1 MACTDGQRRKNN
13 VNWDIFDFAVFGAM
27 ILGVGVAYAL
37 AKRRANNTTYRFAF
51 GVALAA
57 AFLLVWV
64 NGAVGIIGNENND
77 ANMMFFGVLL
87 VGLVG
92 AMIARL
98 RPKGMARAMYATA
111 FAQALVAVIALATNL
126 GLAGPSWPW
135 DVLVLTGFFTV
146 LWLFSARLFR
156 KAARHPLSDPLI
168 K

>member
-1 MACTDGQRRKNN
+1 ML
-13 VNWDIFDFAVFGAM
+13 
-27 ILGVGVAYAL
+27 LGISVAYAL
-37 AKRRANNTTYRFAF
+37 AKRRANNTTYRFAI

-92 AMIARL
+92 AIIARL
-98 RPKGMARAMYATA
+98 RPRGMARAMYATA
-111 FAQALVAVIALATNL
+111 LAQALVAVIALAANL
-126 GLAGPSWPW
+126 ELAGPSWPW

>member
-1 MACTDGQRRKNN
+1 

-27 ILGVGVAYAL
+27 LLGVGVVYAL
-37 AKRRANNTTYRFAF
+37 AKRRASNTTYRFAI

-87 VGLVG
+87 VGVVG
-92 AMIARL
+92 AIIARL

-111 FAQALVAVIALATNL
+111 FA
-126 GLAGPSWPW
+126 S
-135 DVLVLTGFFTV
+135 
-146 LWLFSARLFR
+146 R
-156 KAARHPLSDPLI
+156 
-168 K
+168 

>member
-1 MACTDGQRRKNN
+1 M
-13 VNWDIFDFAVFGAM
+13 NWDIFDFAVFGAM
-27 ILGVGVAYAL
+27 LLGVGVVYAL
-37 AKRRANNTTYRFAF
+37 AKRRASNTTYRFAI

-87 VGLVG
+87 VGVVG
-92 AMIARL
+92 AIIARL

-111 FAQALVAVIALATNL
+111 FAQALIAVIALVANL
-126 GLAGPSWPW
+126 GPAGPSWPW
-135 DVLVLTGFFTV
+135 DVLVLTGFFAA
-146 LWLFSARLFR
+146 LWLFSGRLFR
-156 KAARHPLSDPLI
+156 KAARHPLSDPQI

>member
-1 MACTDGQRRKNN
+1 M
-13 VNWDIFDFAVFGAM
+13 NWDIFDFAVFGAM
-27 ILGVGVAYAL
+27 LLGVGVVYAL
-37 AKRRANNTTYRFAF
+37 AKRRASNTTYRFAI

-87 VGLVG
+87 VGVVG
-92 AMIARL
+92 AIIARL

-111 FAQALVAVIALATNL
+111 FAQVMVAVIALTTNL
-126 GLAGPSWPW
+126 GTAGASWPW
-135 DVLVLTGFFTV
+135 DVLVLTGFFTA
-146 LWLFSARLFR
+146 LWIVSARLFR
-156 KAARHPLSDPLI
+156 KAARHPLLDPEF

>member
-1 MACTDGQRRKNN
+1 

-27 ILGVGVAYAL
+27 LLGVGVVYAL
-37 AKRRANNTTYRFAF
+37 AKRRASNTTYRFAI

-87 VGLVG
+87 VGVVG
-92 AMIARL
+92 AIIARL

-111 FAQALVAVIALATNL
+111 FAQVMVAVIALTTNL
-126 GLAGPSWPW
+126 GTAGASWPW
-135 DVLVLTGFFTV
+135 DVLVLTGFFTA
-146 LWLFSARLFR
+146 LWIVSARLFR
-156 KAARHPLSDPLI
+156 KAARHPLSDPEF

>member
-1 MACTDGQRRKNN
+1 M
-13 VNWDIFDFAVFGAM
+13 NWDIFDFAVFGAM
-27 ILGVGVAYAL
+27 LLGVGVVYAL
-37 AKRRANNTTYRFAF
+37 AKRRANNTTYRFAI
-51 GVALAA
+51 GVALVA
-57 AFLLVWV
+57 AFLLVWI

-87 VGLVG
+87 VGIVG
-92 AMIARL
+92 AIVARL

-111 FAQALVAVIALATNL
+111 FAQALVAVIALAANL
-126 GLAGPSWPW
+126 ELAGPSWPW

>member
-1 MACTDGQRRKNN
+1 M
-13 VNWDIFDFAVFGAM
+13 NWDIFDFAVFGAM
-27 ILGVGVAYAL
+27 LLGVGVIYAL
-37 AKRRANNTTYRFAF
+37 AKRRTNNTTYRFAL
-51 GVALAA
+51 GIALGA

-87 VGLVG
+87 VGVVG
-92 AMIARL
+92 AILARL

-111 FAQALVAVIALATNL
+111 FAQALVAVIALVANL

-135 DVLVLTGFFTV
+135 DVLVLTGFFAA
-146 LWLFSARLFR
+146 LWLFSGRLFR

-168 K
+168 R

>member
-1 MACTDGQRRKNN
+1 M
-13 VNWDIFDFAVFGAM
+13 NWDIFDFAVFGAM
-27 ILGVGVAYAL
+27 LLGVGVVYAL
-37 AKRRANNTTYRFAF
+37 AKRRASNTTYRFAI

-87 VGLVG
+87 VGVVG
-92 AMIARL
+92 AIIARL

-111 FAQALVAVIALATNL
+111 FAQVMVAVIALTTNL
-126 GLAGPSWPW
+126 GTAGASWPW
-135 DVLVLTGFFTV
+135 DVLVLTGFFTA
-146 LWLFSARLFR
+146 LWIVSARLFR
-156 KAARHPLSDPLI
+156 KAARHPLSDPEF